1 MEEVIIRNKEQKER
15 FDKLYS
21 ENVNYM
27 SNDLKILIK
36 NVIIIFKRH
45 YLLIIIFFHNRW
57 QKYSSNKKR
66 FRKFRNIKDKL

>member
-45 YLLIIIFFHNRW
+45 
-57 QKYSSNKKR
+57 SSNEELMVLAL
-66 FRKFRNIKDKL
+66 IY